1 LGGFA
6 KYYDMES
13 GLVLLKNRTD
23 KRPIFLNLL
32 KIHLPVT
39 ALVSILHRVTGVFNI
54 LVLPV
59 LAAAL
64 YAIAHGATSL
74 FVFVPAVPVFLLRG
88 FEWAVVVSFMYH
100 ILAGLR
106 HLFHDFTG
114 MHSLLSTVYS
124 AQVVLVLWVV
134 WVALAFVRLMW
145 VL

>member
-1 LGGFA
+1 
-6 KYYDMES
+6 MES

-64 YAIAHGATSL
+64 YAIAHGATSH